1 MELDLIESQLADLNA
16 FPKELWDEFV
26 KMFDDG
32 AGCFPNEQSLPAKF
46 QVFSKKLK
54 VNLAVNYYRCGHI
67 DVVEICFPEEK
78 YSWVNSS
85 NRIFIEKTYRW
96 TKGFTLDGSERI
108 FKAFDRDPV
117 AYTTGRKV
125 VPILELLGVS
135 PFQNWDIPKKS

>member
-1 MELDLIESQLADLNA
+1 MIESQLAALNA

-26 KMFDDG
+26 KMFDDC
-32 AGCFPNEQSLPAKF
+32 AECCPSEPCLPAEF

-54 VNLAVNYYRCGHI
+54 VNLGIKYFQCGHL
-67 DVVEICFPEEK
+67 DVVEISFPDEK

-96 TKGFTLDGSERI
+96 TKGSTLGGAERI
-108 FKAFDRDPV
+108 FKTFDREP
-117 AYTTGRKV
+117 APFTTGRKV

-135 PFQNWDIPKKS
+135 PWQNWGIPKES